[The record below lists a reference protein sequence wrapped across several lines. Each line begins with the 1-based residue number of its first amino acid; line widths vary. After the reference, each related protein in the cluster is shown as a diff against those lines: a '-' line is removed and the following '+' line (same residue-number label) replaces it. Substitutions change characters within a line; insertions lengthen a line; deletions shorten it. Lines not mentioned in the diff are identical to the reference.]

1 MNIIRNIF
9 ALIGLLA
16 IIVMGVCVVQIKGEL
31 GQFDP
36 DAPQVYRELVQNIL
50 ESKNAAEATVWKV
63 PVAEGISADD
73 VEEAMKFVAN
83 ERNISHVGELPL
95 SKDVEAKSGKPYRF
109 VKIFMFCN
117 SLTAAQMMDYS
128 DAFSAYLPCRITMV
142 EDKQGKLWL
151 MALNMDLMIHGG
163 KPLPPALKEEALKVK
178 EIILEIMHRGASGE
192 F

>member
-1 MNIIRNIF
+1 MSVIRNLF

-16 IIVMGVCVVQIKGEL
+16 VIVVGTCIVKVKGEL
-31 GQFDP
+31 AHFDA
-36 DAPQVYRELVQNIL
+36 DAPRVYKELAQEIL
-50 ESKNAAEATVWKV
+50 KTKNAAEATVWKV
-63 PVAEGISADD
+63 PVEEGISAED

-83 ERNISHVGELPL
+83 ELNISNVGELPL

-117 SLTAAQMMDYS
+117 SLIAAQMMDYS

-163 KPLPPALKEEALKVK
+163 KTLPPALKAEALKVK
-178 EIILEIMHRGASGE
+178 EVILEIMNRGASGE